1 MKKAILTLFLLLS
14 LQSCLQKK
22 ETMITQNPNITA
34 DNLVEEIAKQVKHYP
49 SEKVYKIR
57 YSNDNCYFDMFIND
71 IKVHTFPGR
80 GLIGSTAVE
89 VNQLLPHSG
98 KYTISYKMY
107 PLYTLK
113 EEGKTVTLN
122 TLVNNSYVA
131 LKVKSYDLKNEEADD
146 ILYAEYTTP
155 NIAIKNAQG
164 DTISYKFAGS
174 GKTYYEGSFEVEL
187 DVPYQLQP
195 PFATAQDLRK
205 MDQKLLMTKLL
216 AKYKEIWQIY
226 KNREIDNI
234 ARLEFDNLKHYAI
247 SNYETKETIAED
259 WKVFYN
265 VYKNNNTFEMQP
277 LENYKLEFF
286 ADGKLVALML
296 DTKDNRF
303 RGNTALWAK
312 VDYEGGIRP
321 LFLNRYF
328 YIPQGETEFKVY

>member
-1 MKKAILTLFLLLS
+1 MKKTILTLFLLLS

-57 YSNDNCYFDMFIND
+57 YSNDNCYFEMFVDGIRAY
-71 IKVHTFPGR
+71 KLPGR
-80 GLIGSTAVE
+80 GVIGSTAVE
-89 VNQLLPHSG
+89 VSELLFHSG
-98 KYTISYKMY
+98 KHTISYKMY
-107 PLYTLK
+107 PLYTLE
-113 EEGKTVTLN
+113 EEGKTVTQN
-122 TLVNNSYVA
+122 TLVDKSYVT
-131 LKVKSYDLKNEEADD
+131 LEVCSYDLKNEEAED
-146 ILYAEYTTP
+146 ISYAEYATP
-155 NIAIKNAQG
+155 NIATKNAQG
-164 DTISYKFAGS
+164 DTIYKFAGS

-187 DVPYQLQP
+187 EVPYQLQP

-216 AKYKEIWQIY
+216 AKYKEVWQIY
-226 KNREIDNI
+226 KNRELDNI

-259 WKVFYN
+259 WEVFYN
-265 VYKNNNTFEMQP
+265 VFKSNNTLEMQP
-277 LENYKLEFF
+277 LANYKLEFF

-296 DTKDNRF
+296 DTKDNKI
-303 RGNTALWAK
+303 RGNTALWIK
-312 VDYEGGIRP
+312 LKDEENTPV
-321 LFLNRYF
+321 FFNRYF

>member
-1 MKKAILTLFLLLS
+1 MKHIIFTLLVLTAFY
-14 LQSCLQKK
+14 SCSQP
-22 ETMITQNPNITA
+22 TPVNQNPNITA
-34 DNLVEEIAKQVKHYP
+34 DNLVEEIAKQVKNYP
-49 SEKVYKIR
+49 SEKIYGLG
-57 YSNDNCYFDMFIND
+57 YSNNNCYFDMFVDGIRAYRY
-71 IKVHTFPGR
+71 PGR
-80 GLIGSTAVE
+80 GVVGSTAIE
-89 VNQLLPHSG
+89 INELLFHSG
-98 KYTISYKMY
+98 KHTISYKMY
-107 PLYTLK
+107 PLYTL
-113 EEGKTVTLN
+113 EERGVTTTQN
-122 TLVNNSYVA
+122 TLVDNSYVA
-131 LKVKSYDLKNEEADD
+131 LDVYSYNLKDKNARD
-146 ILYAEYTTP
+146 ISYAEYTTP

-164 DTISYKFAGS
+164 DTISYKFAGA

-216 AKYKEIWQIY
+216 AKYKEVWQIY
-226 KNREIDNI
+226 KNRELDNI

-259 WKVFYN
+259 WEVFYN
-265 VYKNNNTFEMQP
+265 VFKNNNTLEMQP

-312 VDYEGGIRP
+312 VDYEGGVRP

>member
-1 MKKAILTLFLLLS
+1 MNKIVHNIVLACVALLTF
-14 LQSCLQKK
+14 QSCSQP
-22 ETMITQNPNITA
+22 TPVNQNPNITA

-57 YSNDNCYFDMFIND
+57 YSNDNCYFEMFVDGIR
-71 IKVHTFPGR
+71 VHKLFVR
-80 GLIGSTAVE
+80 GGSTAVE
-89 VNQLLPHSG
+89 VSNLLFHSG
-98 KYTISYKMY
+98 KHTISYKMY
-107 PLYTLK
+107 PLYTLE
-113 EEGKTVTLN
+113 EEGKIVKQN
-122 TLVNNSYVA
+122 TLVDKSYVT
-131 LKVKSYDLKNEEADD
+131 LEVCSYDLKNEEAED
-146 ILYAEYTTP
+146 ISYAEYATP
-155 NIAIKNAQG
+155 NIATKNAQG
-164 DTISYKFAGS
+164 DTIYKFAGS

-216 AKYKEIWQIY
+216 AKYKEVWQIY
-226 KNREIDNI
+226 KNRELDNI
-234 ARLEFDNLKHYAI
+234 ARLEFDMLKDYAI
-247 SNYETKETIAED
+247 SHYATKEVIKKNWEYLYD
-259 WKVFYN
+259 N
-265 VYKNNNTFEMQP
+265 YKNTSFEMQP
-277 LENYKLEFF
+277 LANYKLEFF

-296 DTKDNRF
+296 DTKDNNL

>member
-34 DNLVEEIAKQVKHYP
+34 DNLVEEIAKQVKNYP

-57 YSNDNCYFDMFIND
+57 YSNDNCYFDMFVDGIRAYRY
-71 IKVHTFPGR
+71 PGR
-80 GLIGSTAVE
+80 GVVGSTAIE
-89 VNQLLPHSG
+89 INELLFHSG
-98 KYTISYKMY
+98 KHTISYKMY
-107 PLYTLK
+107 PLYTLE
-113 EEGKTVTLN
+113 EEGVTTTQN
-122 TLVNNSYVA
+122 TLVDDSYVA
-131 LKVKSYDLKNEEADD
+131 LDVYSYNLKDKNEGD
-146 ILYAEYTTP
+146 IFYAEYSTP

-164 DTISYKFAGS
+164 DTISYKFAGA

-216 AKYKEIWQIY
+216 AKYKEVWQIY
-226 KNREIDNI
+226 KNRELDNI
-234 ARLEFDNLKHYAI
+234 ARLEFDMLKYYAVSHYA
-247 SNYETKETIAED
+247 TKEVIKKNWD
-259 WKVFYN
+259 FLYDN
-265 VYKNNNTFEMQP
+265 YKNTSFEMQP
-277 LENYKLEFF
+277 LANYKLEFF

-296 DTKDNRF
+296 DTKDNKI
-303 RGNTALWAK
+303 RGNTALWIK
-312 VDYEGGIRP
+312 LKDEENTPV
-321 LFLNRYF
+321 FFNRYF

>member
-1 MKKAILTLFLLLS
+1 MKHWFLWGFVLLMFY
-14 LQSCLQKK
+14 SCSSP
-22 ETMITQNPNITA
+22 TPVNQNPNITA

-49 SEKVYKIR
+49 SERIYGIG

-71 IKVHTFPGR
+71 IKVHTFPSR

-107 PLYTLK
+107 PLYTLE

-122 TLVNNSYVA
+122 TLIDSSYVA
-131 LKVKSYDLKNEEADD
+131 LDVYSYNLKDKNEGD
-146 ILYAEYTTP
+146 IFYAKYGTP

-164 DTISYKFAGS
+164 DTIYKFAGA

-205 MDQKLLMTKLL
+205 MDQKQLMTKLL
-216 AKYKEIWQIY
+216 TKYKEVWQIY
-226 KNREIDNI
+226 KNRELDNI
-234 ARLEFDNLKHYAI
+234 ARLEYDSLKDLFISHYATPKTI
-247 SNYETKETIAED
+247 KENWAVIYD
-259 WKVFYN
+259 N
-265 VYKNNNTFEMQP
+265 YKNGTFEIQP
-277 LENYKLEFF
+277 IENYKLEFF
-286 ADGKLVALML
+286 ADGKLAALML
-296 DTKDNRF
+296 DTKDNKI
-303 RGNTALWAK
+303 RGNTVLWAK
-312 VDYEGGIRP
+312 LIYENGEFGMP
-321 LFLNRYF
+321 VFFNRYF

>member
-1 MKKAILTLFLLLS
+1 MKKTILTLFLLLS

-57 YSNDNCYFDMFIND
+57 YSNDNCYFDMFVDGIRAYRY
-71 IKVHTFPGR
+71 PGR
-80 GLIGSTAVE
+80 GVVGSTAIE
-89 VNQLLPHSG
+89 INELLFHSG
-98 KYTISYKMY
+98 KHTISYKMY
-107 PLYTLK
+107 PLYTLE
-113 EEGKTVTLN
+113 EEGVTTTQN

-187 DVPYQLQP
+187 EVPYQLQP

-216 AKYKEIWQIY
+216 AKYKEVWQIY
-226 KNREIDNI
+226 KNRELDNI
-234 ARLEFDNLKHYAI
+234 ARLEFDMLKYYAVSHYA
-247 SNYETKETIAED
+247 TKEVIKKNWD
-259 WKVFYN
+259 FLYDN
-265 VYKNNNTFEMQP
+265 YKNTSFEMQP
-277 LENYKLEFF
+277 ITNYKLEFF

-296 DTKDNRF
+296 DTKDNKI
-303 RGNTALWAK
+303 RGNTALWIK
-312 VDYEGGIRP
+312 LKDEENTPV
-321 LFLNRYF
+321 FFNRYF

>member
-57 YSNDNCYFDMFIND
+57 YSNDNCYFDMFVDGIRAYRY
-71 IKVHTFPGR
+71 PGR
-80 GLIGSTAVE
+80 GVVGSTAIE
-89 VNQLLPHSG
+89 INELLFHSG
-98 KYTISYKMY
+98 KHTISYKMY
-107 PLYTLK
+107 PLYTLE
-113 EEGKTVTLN
+113 EEGETVTLN

-131 LKVKSYDLKNEEADD
+131 LKVKSYDLKNEEAED

-164 DTISYKFAGS
+164 DSISYKFAGS
-174 GKTYYEGSFEVEL
+174 GKTYYEGSFEVEVDL
-187 DVPYQLQP
+187 PYQLQP

-216 AKYKEIWQIY
+216 AKYKEVWQIY
-226 KNREIDNI
+226 KNRELDNI
-234 ARLEFDNLKHYAI
+234 ARIEFDNLKNLFVSTYADI
-247 SNYETKETIAED
+247 ETIRENWNAYYEI
-259 WKVFYN
+259 
-265 VYKNNNTFEMQP
+265 YKKAPLEMQP
-277 LENYKLEFF
+277 IANYKLEFF

-296 DTKDNRF
+296 DTKDNKI
-303 RGNTALWAK
+303 RGNTALWIK
-312 VDYEGGIRP
+312 LKDEENTPV
-321 LFLNRYF
+321 FFNRYF

>member
-49 SEKVYKIR
+49 SEKIYGIE
-57 YSNDNCYFDMFIND
+57 YSNNDCFFDVFVDGLKVYTNFNRAEAGNSGTEIN
-71 IKVHTFPGR
+71 H
-80 GLIGSTAVE
+80 
-89 VNQLLPHSG
+89 LLFHSG
-98 KYTISYKMY
+98 THSVTYKLFPIY
-107 PLYTLK
+107 HL
-113 EEGKTVTLN
+113 EEYGITKN
-122 TLVNNSYVA
+122 TLTDYSDLILNLYF
-131 LKVKSYDLKNEEADD
+131 YDLKGDVSREVTYPEHQVPKVKV
-146 ILYAEYTTP
+146 TS
-155 NIAIKNAQG
+155 QG
-164 DTISYKFAGS
+164 DTIYKFAGA

-187 DVPYQLQP
+187 DVPYKLQP

-216 AKYKEIWQIY
+216 AKYKEVWQIY
-226 KNREIDNI
+226 KNRELDNI
-234 ARLEFDNLKHYAI
+234 ARLEFDNLKQYAI

-259 WKVFYN
+259 WEVFYN
-265 VYKNNNTFEMQP
+265 VFKNNNTLEMQP

-312 VDYEGGIRP
+312 VDYEGGVRP
-321 LFLNRYF
+321 LFLNKYF

>member
-49 SEKVYKIR
+49 SERIYGIG

-107 PLYTLK
+107 PLYTLE

-122 TLVNNSYVA
+122 TLVDKSHLALDIYSYN
-131 LKVKSYDLKNEEADD
+131 LKDKNEGD
-146 ILYAEYTTP
+146 IFYAEYTTP
-155 NIAIKNAQG
+155 NIATKNAQG
-164 DTISYKFAGS
+164 DTIYKFAGA

-187 DVPYQLQP
+187 EVPYQLQP

-216 AKYKEIWQIY
+216 AKYKEVWQIY
-226 KNREIDNI
+226 KNREINNI

-259 WKVFYN
+259 WEVFYN
-265 VYKNNNTFEMQP
+265 VFKNNNTLEMQP

>member
-1 MKKAILTLFLLLS
+1 MKHWFLWGLVLVAF
-14 LQSCLQKK
+14 QSCSQP
-22 ETMITQNPNITA
+22 TPVNQNPNITA
-34 DNLVEEIAKQVKHYP
+34 DNLVEEIAKQVKNYP
-49 SEKVYKIR
+49 SERIYGLG

-107 PLYTLK
+107 PLYTLE

-122 TLVNNSYVA
+122 TLVDNSYVTFEVYSYN
-131 LKVKSYDLKNEEADD
+131 LKDKNARD
-146 ILYAEYTTP
+146 ISYAEYTTP
-155 NIAIKNAQG
+155 NIATKNAQG
-164 DTISYKFAGS
+164 DTIYKFAGA

-216 AKYKEIWQIY
+216 AKYKEVWQIY
-226 KNREIDNI
+226 KNRELDNI
-234 ARLEFDNLKHYAI
+234 ARIEFDNLKNLFVSTYADI
-247 SNYETKETIAED
+247 ETIRENWNAYYEI
-259 WKVFYN
+259 
-265 VYKNNNTFEMQP
+265 YKKAPLEMQP
-277 LENYKLEFF
+277 IANYKLEFF

-296 DTKDNRF
+296 DTKDNKI
-303 RGNTALWAK
+303 RGNTALWIK
-312 VDYEGGIRP
+312 LKDEENTPV
-321 LFLNRYF
+321 FFNRYF

>member
-1 MKKAILTLFLLLS
+1 MKKTILTLFLLLS

-34 DNLVEEIAKQVKHYP
+34 DNLVEEIAKQVKNYP
-49 SEKVYKIR
+49 SERIYGIG

-107 PLYTLK
+107 PLYTLE

-122 TLVNNSYVA
+122 TLVDKSHLALDVYSYN
-131 LKVKSYDLKNEEADD
+131 LKDKNEGD
-146 ILYAEYTTP
+146 IFYAEYATP

-164 DTISYKFAGS
+164 DTIYKFAGA

-187 DVPYQLQP
+187 EVPYQLQP

-216 AKYKEIWQIY
+216 AKYKEVWQIY
-226 KNREIDNI
+226 KNREINNI

>member
-1 MKKAILTLFLLLS
+1 MKHWFLCVFVS
-14 LQSCLQKK
+14 VVFHSCSQP
-22 ETMITQNPNITA
+22 TPVNQNSNITA

-49 SEKVYKIR
+49 SERIYGLG
-57 YSNDNCYFDMFIND
+57 YSNNNCYFDMFIND

-107 PLYTLK
+107 PLYTLE

-122 TLVNNSYVA
+122 TLVDSSYVA
-131 LKVKSYDLKNEEADD
+131 LDVYSYNLKDKNEGD
-146 ILYAEYTTP
+146 IFYAKYGTP

-164 DTISYKFAGS
+164 DTIYKFAGA

-187 DVPYQLQP
+187 EVPYQLQP

-216 AKYKEIWQIY
+216 AKYKEVWQIY
-226 KNREIDNI
+226 KNRELDNI
-234 ARLEFDNLKHYAI
+234 ARLEYDSLKDLFISHYATPKTI
-247 SNYETKETIAED
+247 KENWAVIYD
-259 WKVFYN
+259 N
-265 VYKNNNTFEMQP
+265 YKNGTFEIQP
-277 LENYKLEFF
+277 IENYKLEFF
-286 ADGKLVALML
+286 ADGKLAALML
-296 DTKDNRF
+296 DTKDNKI
-303 RGNTALWAK
+303 RGNTVLWAK
-312 VDYEGGIRP
+312 LIYENGEFGMP
-321 LFLNRYF
+321 VFFNRYF